1 VVLSKRE
8 RYIAVLTGVVL
19 AALVL
24 YQFVL
29 QPLSEQS
36 DTLDMNVA
44 TASADFMRL
53 NKVVKQSKEATKEL
67 RAMTDVKN
75 GGKLS
80 ADASAAETLLY
91 RSVRDWAQE
100 AGMSPPSVQPT
111 RTAEKEKDFFK
122 LTFRVQG
129 GGSMSQ
135 ISRFL
140 YRIKTTSV
148 PVQINELQITSNKEN
163 TDDLKLSL
171 TLSTI
176 YLAPETDKQAKP
188 GATVARAGEVGQ

>member
-1 VVLSKRE
+1 
-8 RYIAVLTGVVL
+8 VLTGVVL
-19 AALVL
+19 AVLVL

-29 QPLSEQS
+29 QPLKDQS
-36 DTLDMNVA
+36 DDLDLRTA
-44 TASADFMRL
+44 QASADFMRF
-53 NKVVKQSKEATKEL
+53 NKVVKQSKEARKDLT
-67 RAMTDVKN
+67 AMTT

-80 ADASAAETLLY
+80 ADASAAETMVY
-91 RSVRDWAQE
+91 KSVRDWAQD
-100 AGMSPPSVQPT
+100 ARMSPPSVQPT
-111 RTAEKEKDFFK
+111 RSAEKEKDFFK

-140 YRIKTTSV
+140 YEIKRTTV

-176 YLAPETDKQAKP
+176 YLPPDAGRQGNP
-188 GATVARAGEVGQ
+188 GSPVARAGEVQ

>member
-1 VVLSKRE
+1 MVLSKRE
-8 RYIAVLTGVVL
+8 RYIAVTTGVVL
-19 AALVL
+19 VALVL

-36 DTLDMNVA
+36 DTLDMNIA
-44 TASADFMRL
+44 QTSSEFMRL
-53 NKVVKQSKEATKEL
+53 NKTVKQSKDARSEL
-67 RAMTDVKN
+67 KAMTS

-80 ADASAAETLLY
+80 ADASAAETMIY
-91 RSVRDWAQE
+91 KSVRDWAQD
-100 AGMSPPSVQPT
+100 ARMSPPSVQPT

-140 YRIKTTSV
+140 YEIRRTSV

-176 YLAPETDKQAKP
+176 YLTPETDKQARP
-188 GATVARAGEVGQ
+188 GTPVARAGEVNP